1 MIYNHPE
8 GSAGQKTGC
17 MTETIDTTV
26 CVVGGGPAGLVVGLL
41 LARQG
46 VPVTVLEKHVDFLR
60 DFRGDTVHPSTLNLL
75 DELGLGPAVDALPAG
90 RRVQHLS
97 VTFDDGTYPVVDFS
111 RLVVAHPYLIFLPQ
125 WDFLD
130 LLAGAA
136 ARYPSFQLR
145 RSTPATSVLR
155 DGTGRVSGVIAD
167 GPDGQV
173 RVNARLTIACDG
185 RSSTVRAA
193 LGLRPAEFG
202 APMDVLWFRLSR
214 RSNDPEGLDMRVAAG
229 GLLLGI
235 DRGGYFQCA
244 YVIAKGGFDAVR
256 ARGLAALRDSIARR
270 APHFADRVNELST
283 WDKVALLTVQVNR
296 LREWHVPGA
305 LLIGDAAHAMSPI
318 GGVGIN
324 LAVQDA
330 VAAARILGPRLADGS
345 LTDDD
350 LTAVARR
357 RMFPTR
363 VTQQVQLFAQRRVVD
378 PLLRATGP
386 VNAPAVMRL
395 VSRVPALRAVP
406 ARLLGLGVRPE
417 HVA

>member
-1 MIYNHPE
+1 M
-8 GSAGQKTGC
+8 
-17 MTETIDTTV
+17 
-26 CVVGGGPAGLVVGLL
+26 
-41 LARQG
+41 
-46 VPVTVLEKHVDFLR
+46 
-60 DFRGDTVHPSTLNLL
+60 
-75 DELGLGPAVDALPAG
+75 
-90 RRVQHLS
+90 
-97 VTFDDGTYPVVDFS
+97 
-111 RLVVAHPYLIFLPQ
+111 
-125 WDFLD
+125 
-130 LLAGAA
+130 
-136 ARYPSFQLR
+136 
-145 RSTPATSVLR
+145 
-155 DGTGRVSGVIAD
+155 
-167 GPDGQV
+167 
-173 RVNARLTIACDG
+173 
-185 RSSTVRAA
+185 
-193 LGLRPAEFG
+193 RP
-202 APMDVLWFRLSR
+202 
-214 RSNDPEGLDMRVAAG
+214 
-229 GLLLGI
+229 
-235 DRGGYFQCA
+235 C
-244 YVIAKGGFDAVR
+244 
-256 ARGLAALRDSIARR
+256 RDSIARR

-296 LREWHVPGA
+296 LHEWHVPGA